1 MAALLASFANEEGA
15 APGLHLHDR
24 EGHVLTRGTSHADEV
39 QPRAD
44 VGRTVRDR
52 AAAIRGWAAAL
63 VEHLIRR
70 RIEHDEPS
78 ILIHLQSISLAR
90 RRRKCRKSSVDGT
103 FDRCLAPRSNSQ
115 LPDRRAWSRRVEPA
129 TFWCVNCTLGWTRA
143 LLQAADDIGIVRPR
157 TLEIQTP
164 VTQTLSLT
172 SRACHRRPRHRQ
184 SPTSIDVMDPR
195 RTADRSGGRLWGVR
209 P

>member
-1 MAALLASFANEEGA
+1 
-15 APGLHLHDR
+15 
-24 EGHVLTRGTSHADEV
+24 V
-39 QPRAD
+39 
-44 VGRTVRDR
+44 
-52 AAAIRGWAAAL
+52 
-63 VEHLIRR
+63 
-70 RIEHDEPS
+70 
-78 ILIHLQSISLAR
+78 
-90 RRRKCRKSSVDGT
+90 
-103 FDRCLAPRSNSQ
+103 
-115 LPDRRAWSRRVEPA
+115 
-129 TFWCVNCTLGWTRA
+129 WTGA

-172 SRACHRRPRHRQ
+172 SLACHRRPRHRQ